1 MWETCRH
8 QGKMDLPTYPQPLLL
23 LLLLLLIINNIY
35 TKRGYRMKFEI
46 MRDKLLD
53 GLSDVM
59 KAISQK
65 VAIPILTGIK
75 IEVNENGVTLTG
87 SDSDITI
94 CTFIPAEDNGEQII
108 RVVEKGSIVLQAKV
122 FSEIVRKLPTNQV
135 IIEVAN
141 GLQTHI
147 QSGKSEFRLIGLD
160 PEDYPVLPEVKD
172 DYLFSLPADLMKSII
187 RETVFAVSQQE
198 TRPVLTGVLWEAKD
212 GGLACIATDSHRLA
226 RRLTIPEEMPEVP
239 FSVVIPGKSLQ
250 ELNKILPDNGEL
262 VDIVIADQQ
271 VLFKTRGVLF
281 YSRLLEGNYPDTSR
295 LIPLEYKTS
304 VTVNGRLLLQA
315 IDRASLLAREERNNI
330 VRFSANEGQVIEI
343 SSNSPEVGKVE
354 ELVEAIGVTGEELNI
369 SFSAKYMMDALKA
382 IDGQDVTIQFTGAMR
397 PFILKSVDDD
407 SILQLILP
415 VRTY

>member
-1 MWETCRH
+1 
-8 QGKMDLPTYPQPLLL
+8 
-23 LLLLLLIINNIY
+23 
-35 TKRGYRMKFEI
+35 MKFEI
-46 MRDKLLD
+46 MRDRLLD

-75 IEVNENGVTLTG
+75 IEVNEKGMTMTG

-94 CTFIPAEDNGEQII
+94 RTFIPAEEDGEQII
-108 RVVEKGSIVLQAKV
+108 RVIEQGSIVLQARV
-122 FSEIVRKLPTNQV
+122 FSEVIRKLPTNEV
-135 IIEVAN
+135 TIEVTN

-147 QSGKSEFRLIGLD
+147 HSGKSEFDLIGSN

-172 DYLFSLPADLMKSII
+172 EHRFSLPADLMKSII

-198 TRPVLTGVLWEAKD
+198 TRPILTGVHWETKD
-212 GGLACIATDSHRLA
+212 EKLVCVATDSHRLA
-226 RRLTIPEEMPEVP
+226 RRLTSPEVMPTVP

-250 ELNKILPDNGEL
+250 ELNKILPDNSEL

-271 VLFKTRGVLF
+271 VLFKTRNVLF

-295 LIPLEYKTS
+295 LIPAEYKTS

-330 VRFSANEGQVIEI
+330 VRFSADEGKVIEI

-354 ELVEAIGVTGEELNI
+354 ETVEAIDVTGEELKI

-407 SILQLILP
+407 TILQLILP

>member
-1 MWETCRH
+1 MSLQIVIDW
-8 QGKMDLPTYPQPLLL
+8 Q
-23 LLLLLLIINNIY
+23 
-35 TKRGYRMKFEI
+35 
-46 MRDKLLD
+46 
-53 GLSDVM
+53 
-59 KAISQK
+59 
-65 VAIPILTGIK
+65 
-75 IEVNENGVTLTG
+75 
-87 SDSDITI
+87 
-94 CTFIPAEDNGEQII
+94 ED
-108 RVVEKGSIVLQAKV
+108 
-122 FSEIVRKLPTNQV
+122 
-135 IIEVAN
+135 
-141 GLQTHI
+141 
-147 QSGKSEFRLIGLD
+147 
-160 PEDYPVLPEVKD
+160 
-172 DYLFSLPADLMKSII
+172 
-187 RETVFAVSQQE
+187 
-198 TRPVLTGVLWEAKD
+198 
-212 GGLACIATDSHRLA
+212 
-226 RRLTIPEEMPEVP
+226 LTIPEEMPEVP

-250 ELNKILPDNGEL
+250 ELNKILPDNSEL

-271 VLFKTRGVLF
+271 VLFKTRDVLF

-295 LIPLEYKTS
+295 LIPSEYKTS

-330 VRFSANEGQVIEI
+330 VRFSANEGKVIEI

>member
-1 MWETCRH
+1 
-8 QGKMDLPTYPQPLLL
+8 
-23 LLLLLLIINNIY
+23 
-35 TKRGYRMKFEI
+35 MKFEI
-46 MRDKLLD
+46 MRDQLLD
-53 GLSDVM
+53 GLSDIM

-75 IEVNENGVTLTG
+75 IEVDDRGVTMTG

-94 CTFIPAEDNGEQII
+94 CTFIPAEEDGEQII
-108 RVVEKGSIVLQAKV
+108 QVTEKGSIVLQARV
-122 FSEIVRKLPTNQV
+122 FNEIVRKLPTNNV
-135 IIEVAN
+135 TIEVAN

-147 QSGKSEFRLIGLD
+147 RSGKSEFHLIGSD
-160 PEDYPVLPEVKD
+160 PDEYPVLPDVKD
-172 DYLFSLPADLMKSII
+172 EYRFSLPADLMKSII

-198 TRPVLTGVLWEAKD
+198 TRPILTGVRWEGVD
-212 GGLACIATDSHRLA
+212 NQLSCVATDSHRLA
-226 RRLTIPEEMPEVP
+226 RRLTVPEEMPEIP

-250 ELNKILPDNGEL
+250 ELNKILPDNTES

-271 VLFKTRGVLF
+271 VLFKTRNVLF

-295 LIPLEYKTS
+295 LIPSEYKTS
-304 VTVNGRLLLQA
+304 VTVNGKLLLQA

-330 VRFSANEGQVIEI
+330 VRFSANEEKVIEI

-354 ELVEAIGVTGEELNI
+354 ELIEAISVTGEELKI

-382 IDGQDVTIQFTGAMR
+382 IDGQDVTIQFTGPMR